1 MISFSFYLFSS
12 MNGMKPPDATQLVL
26 SLAFRIGSIALQITI
41 YSASCI
47 ALSETP
53 TDLHFVSYADGN
65 C

>member
-1 MISFSFYLFSS
+1 